1 LIEESAL
8 IRERREKLSKIKDM
22 GICPYPYGFERTHT
36 PAEIKERFE
45 DLEASEAHIAVA
57 GRLMT
62 LRGHGKT
69 SFADLQDDGE
79 RIQIY
84 VRRDRV
90 GEEQYT
96 LYRLLD
102 IGDFVG
108 VEGRAFRTRTG
119 EMTVMVEAVM
129 VLTKSVRPLPVVK
142 ERIEGGKRVAY
153 DEFSD
158 KELRYRQRYL
168 DLTLNPEVR
177 ETFRK
182 RTQIMSEMR
191 RFLDDRGFLEVETPI
206 LQPIYGGAS
215 ARPFRTYHNAL
226 DMPLY
231 LRIADELYLK
241 RLIVGGLDRVYE
253 FSRNFR
259 NEGIDR
265 WHNPEHTTMELYQ
278 AYADY
283 QEMMRITEEMVS
295 ALAEKVTGS
304 PIISYQGTQLDLSPP
319 WKRLPLLDG
328 IAEYAGV
335 DVRDAS
341 EAELEAVCAKLEV
354 EVDDTMGAGKMIDE
368 IFEAYVEEHLI
379 QPTFVT
385 DYPVETS
392 PLAKR
397 HRDNPKLVE
406 RFEPFVCGGEI
417 GNAFSELND
426 PDDQRERFEGQMRLK
441 ERGDEEAQV
450 LDEDFL
456 RALEYGM
463 PPTGGLG
470 IGVDRLTML
479 LTDSASIRDVILFPH
494 MRPER

>member
-1 LIEESAL
+1 MIEESPL
-8 IRERREKLSKIKDM
+8 VEERRRKLSDIRDM
-22 GICPYPYGFERTHT
+22 GVCPYPHGFERTHT
-36 PAEIKERFE
+36 PAEIVARFE
-45 DLEASEAHIAVA
+45 TIEASETRVATA
-57 GRLMT
+57 GRLMSI
-62 LRGHGKT
+62 RGHGKT
-69 SFADLQDDGE
+69 SFAHIQDGGA

-84 VRRDRV
+84 VRKDEV
-90 GEEQYT
+90 GEEQYA
-96 LYRLLD
+96 LYKLLD

-108 VEGRAFRTRTG
+108 VEGMVFRTRTG
-119 EMTVMVEAVM
+119 EMTVRAETVK
-129 VLTKSVRPLPVVK
+129 VLAKSVRPLPVVK
-142 ERIEGGKRVAY
+142 ERIEEGARVVY

-168 DLTLNPEVR
+168 DLMLNPEVR
-177 ETFRK
+177 ETFCK
-182 RTQIMSEMR
+182 RTQILSGIR

-215 ARPFRTYHNAL
+215 ARPFRTHHNAL

-241 RLIVGGLDRVYE
+241 RLIVGGFDKVYE

-265 WHNPEHTTMELYQ
+265 WHNPEHTTLELYQ

-283 QEMMRITEEMVS
+283 QDMMRIAEEMVS
-295 ALAEKVTGS
+295 AVAEQVTGS
-304 PIISYQGTQLDLSPP
+304 MTISYQDTEIDLTPP
-319 WKRLPLLDG
+319 WKRLCLLDA
-328 IAEYAGV
+328 IEEYAKV
-335 DVRDAS
+335 DVRDMS
-341 EAELEAVCAKLEV
+341 EEELRAVCEKLGV
-354 EVDDTMGAGKMIDE
+354 EVDGTMGAGKMIDE
-368 IFEAYVEEHLI
+368 IFETYVQGRLI

-397 HRDNPKLVE
+397 HREDPRLVE
-406 RFEPFVCGGEI
+406 RFEPFVCGEEI

-426 PDDQRERFEGQMRLK
+426 PEDQRERFEGQMRLR
-441 ERGDEEAQV
+441 ERGDEEAQM

-494 MRPER
+494 MRPEK